1 MPKRGLVR
9 ETATRG
15 TGKTMRSAAMIM
27 ACAVCLSGCGG
38 SLSNN
43 ISQGSFA
50 ATPAAEAAAK
60 LTASATPGNSG
71 YRIGPLDILDVQV
84 FKVPDLTKSVQ
95 VAEDGT
101 ITYPL
106 VGEITV
112 AGKTA
117 RQLEHELTQ
126 KLGGKYL
133 RDPHITVLVK
143 EYNSQRVTVEG
154 GVKNTGVY
162 ALKGTTRLTEVLA
175 MAGDVDSSV
184 ASGDIVIFRTI
195 DGRRS
200 AARFDFDEIRSGKV
214 PDPEVQ
220 PGDVIV
226 ADTSTTKVAL
236 ANVLKFLPLAT
247 SAAIFIPLM

>member
-1 MPKRGLVR
+1 
-9 ETATRG
+9 
-15 TGKTMRSAAMIM
+15 MIM